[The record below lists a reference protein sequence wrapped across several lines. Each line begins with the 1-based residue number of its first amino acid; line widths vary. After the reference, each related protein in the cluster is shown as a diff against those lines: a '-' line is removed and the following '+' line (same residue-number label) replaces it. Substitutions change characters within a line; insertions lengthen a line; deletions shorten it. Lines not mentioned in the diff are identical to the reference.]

1 MLEKQINEM
10 KENIDIG
17 IETENRKE
25 VVGILNILLADEY
38 LLFTKTRNYHWNV
51 VGKDFKERHEFFQQQ
66 YEKLD
71 GMIDEIAER
80 TRQLGGV
87 TVATMNEF
95 MRITNLKEKPG
106 EYPSDL
112 KMISNL
118 LTDHESTI
126 KYLRKSA
133 DKCDEE
139 YGDMGTN
146 DFLIGLMEIHEK
158 MAWMLR
164 THLD

>member
-1 MLEKQINEM
+1 MLEKQVSNIR
-10 KENIDIG
+10 ENLDIG
-17 IETENRKE
+17 IEVENRKE
-25 VVGILNILLADEY
+25 VVRLLNILLADEY
-38 LLFTKTRNYHWNV
+38 ILFTKSRNYHWNV

-66 YEKLD
+66 YEQLD
-71 GMIDEIAER
+71 QIIDDVAER
-80 TRQLGGV
+80 VRQLGGL
-87 TVATMNEF
+87 TISTLSEF
-95 MRITNLKEKPG
+95 LEIANLKENPG

-118 LTDHESTI
+118 LKDHEDTI

-133 DKCDEE
+133 KECEEE
-139 YGDMGTN
+139 YDDAGTN
-146 DFLIGLMEIHEK
+146 DFMIGLMEIHEK

>member
-17 IETENRKE
+17 IEAENRKE

-80 TRQLGGV
+80 TRQLGGA

-118 LTDHESTI
+118 LNDH
-126 KYLRKSA
+126 
-133 DKCDEE
+133 
-139 YGDMGTN
+139 
-146 DFLIGLMEIHEK
+146 
-158 MAWMLR
+158 
-164 THLD
+164 

>member
-17 IETENRKE
+17 IEVENRKE

-71 GMIDEIAER
+71 GMIDEVAER
-80 TRQLGGV
+80 IRQLGGT

-95 MRITNLKEKPG
+95 MRITNLKEYPG

-118 LTDHESTI
+118 LTDHEKTI

-139 YGDMGTN
+139 YNDMGTN

>member
-17 IETENRKE
+17 IEAENRKE

-139 YGDMGTN
+139 YNDMGTN

-164 THLD
+164 SHLD

>member
-17 IETENRKE
+17 IEAENRKE

-80 TRQLGGV
+80 TRQLGGG

-139 YGDMGTN
+139 YNDMGTN

>member
-17 IETENRKE
+17 IEAENRKE

-71 GMIDEIAER
+71 GIIDEIAER

-139 YGDMGTN
+139 YNDMGTN